1 MIFFNSLFSSFDSA
15 GVIQWLSPVRM
26 DYGCLCSSDPASR
39 LIVFS
44 PPGLQS
50 PSHDLSIY
58 QTQAGLG
65 DTALPTLEQHG
76 ATEHPCTIN
85 TVSPI
90 ENLNIHA
97 FDPQDK
103 IRIIHLMKT
112 HPAEDYLVCGDAVT
126 RHTSLTSGSHQ
137 D

>member
-1 MIFFNSLFSSFDSA
+1 MFFLIRFLAIYDCAS
-15 GVIQWLSPVRM
+15 VIQWLSPVRM

-58 QTQAGLG
+58 QTG

-103 IRIIHLMKT
+103 IRIIHQMKT
-112 HPAEDYLVCGDAVT
+112 RPAEDYLVCGDAVT